1 MLIISDGVAAIYPH
15 ENEDAKI
22 LPPKVADVI
31 VVDVPDG
38 EMGEADSRI
47 A

>member
-1 MLIISDGVAAIYPH
+1 MLIISDGVAVYPQ

-22 LPPKVADVI
+22 LPPKVADVV

-38 EMGEADSRI
+38 EMGEADSRL